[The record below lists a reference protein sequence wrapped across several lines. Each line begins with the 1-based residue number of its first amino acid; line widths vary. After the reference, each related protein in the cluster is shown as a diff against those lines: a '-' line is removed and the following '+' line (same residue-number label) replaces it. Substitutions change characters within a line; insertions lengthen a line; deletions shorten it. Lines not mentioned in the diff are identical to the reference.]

1 MTQHNTADRMT
12 EAQFADIV
20 RELIIDHFA
29 RKIEGDMNATHLAK
43 YRGEEMTSLF
53 LFFNAFYSHLSEWEG
68 EECRDEDHRFFRILS
83 PEAFAVVNALFN
95 SLSRNEFSD
104 HSPSLWSL

>member
-1 MTQHNTADRMT
+1 MT

-29 RKIEGDMNATHLAK
+29 RKIEGDTEATHLAK

-53 LFFNAFYSHLSEWEG
+53 LFFNAFYSHLSEWGKCDE
-68 EECRDEDHRFFRILS
+68 EDHRIFRILS